1 MPASQAEMGYR
12 AVLEIA
18 RASAPNAF
26 TYIAEVT
33 SNKPPSFSD
42 STVDVTNTQSPGGV
56 REFIPGLS
64 DAGESSH
71 EMNYIPG
78 SPTDIFIR
86 SLKRVPL
93 VARLTFPNGRVLIY
107 RAARSG
113 YDTDM
118 PTDNGMKATLTLK
131 VSGDPVMTPVA
142 APRNL
147 VLPAID
153 GIAMVGNPLA
163 VDDGVWAGARD
174 ITYQWRA
181 GSSDIAG
188 ATDKGFVP
196 FAEHVGALITCRL
209 TGANGSFN
217 TNALSAAT
225 AAVVAA
231 S

>member
-1 MPASQAEMGYR
+1 MPASQAQMGYR

-18 RASAPNAF
+18 LASAPNAF

-42 STVDVTNTQSPGGV
+42 STIDVTHTQSPGGV

-71 EMNYIPG
+71 DMNYVPG
-78 SPTDIFIR
+78 SATDAFLRAI
-86 SLKRVPL
+86 KRQNL

-107 RAARSG
+107 RAARTG
-113 YDTDM
+113 YETDL
-118 PTDNGMKATLTLK
+118 PADDGMKATLKLK
-131 VSGDPVMTPVA
+131 VSGEPVMTPVA

-147 VLPAID
+147 VLPAIE
-153 GIAMVGNPLA
+153 GVALVGNPLA
-163 VDDGVWAGARD
+163 VDDGVWAGAQEV
-174 ITYQWRA
+174 TYQWRA
-181 GSSDIAG
+181 GSADIAG
-188 ATDKGFVP
+188 AVDKGFVP
-196 FAEHVGALITCRL
+196 AAAHVGAAITCRV
-209 TGANGSFN
+209 TGVNSLFS
-217 TNALSAAT
+217 TSALSPAT

>member
-1 MPASQAEMGYR
+1 MPASQAQMGYR

-18 RASAPNAF
+18 LASAPNAF
-26 TYIAEVT
+26 TYIAEVI
-33 SNKPPSFSD
+33 SNKPPSFTD

-71 EMNYIPG
+71 EMNYVPG
-78 SPTDIFIR
+78 SATDAFIR
-86 SLKRVPL
+86 GMKRQKL

-107 RAARSG
+107 RAARAG
-113 YDTDM
+113 YETDM
-118 PTDNGMKATLTLK
+118 PGDDGMKATLTLK
-131 VSGDPVMTPVA
+131 VSGEPVMTPVA

-147 VLPAID
+147 VLPAIE
-153 GIAMVGNPLA
+153 GVAMVGNPLA
-163 VDDGVWAGARD
+163 VDDGVWAGAQD
-174 ITYQWRA
+174 VTYQWRA
-181 GSSDIAG
+181 GSSDIVG

-196 FAEHVGALITCRL
+196 LTAHVGATITCRV
-209 TGANGSFN
+209 TGANGTFD
-217 TNALSAAT
+217 TAALSPAT